1 MVSKMLCI
9 FVEHTKMALSYILS
23 VNIILLVPHLCSSR
37 KSGLCGWYKMCRG
50 HLYVP
55 LSILTLPSV
64 GGKSW
69 LGLNNQNILRRI
81 ILKALS
87 TCKVGLGGKKPLH
100 SLIFSPSLPKSP
112 NTMQKLRVC
121 GAEQTWRMQCL
132 WGIPLPWDCLAGL
145 PNPSTAFSFIVSQC
159 WLKICAVTALVFKY
173 VMQKW
178 IFIGILY
185 I

>member
-1 MVSKMLCI
+1 MILWNGINMLYI
-9 FVEHTKMALSYILS
+9 FDSISCKLS

-64 GGKSW
+64 GGKSR

-87 TCKVGLGGKKPLH
+87 TCKVGLGERNPYIPSFSLHPFLKAPTPCRSWGSGCWTNLEDAVPVGYPTALGLFGWAAKPFH
-100 SLIFSPSLPKSP
+100 SLQFHCVSVL
-112 NTMQKLRVC
+112 
-121 GAEQTWRMQCL
+121 AEDLCCYCS
-132 WGIPLPWDCLAGL
+132 GI
-145 PNPSTAFSFIVSQC
+145 
-159 WLKICAVTALVFKY
+159 
-173 VMQKW
+173 
-178 IFIGILY
+178 
-185 I
+185 